1 MNKRVFAFLTAL
13 ILLLALCVPA
23 FAAPEDAAFNAMVL
37 DTAELLPAQQEEEL
51 NQRAWNLTER
61 YGCAVYMI
69 TVPGLE
75 GMEAWEFSEYLFDGF
90 GLGYGEENSCIILL
104 LSMEYRDYDIM
115 AHGYGNTAFTDYGKE
130 VMAER
135 FLPDFGD
142 DDWYGGFE
150 EYLDCCEEF
159 LQLAEEGTPF
169 DVDSEKHTGGA
180 VLISVAV
187 GLLAAFIT
195 CAVFKG
201 QMKTARIQQRADT
214 YISPEGLI
222 LTSQAENFLY
232 KSRSVRHI
240 EQDNDSDRG
249 GTTVNRHGSSHS
261 SGKF

>member
-1 MNKRVFAFLTAL
+1 MKKKIVALLTAL
-13 ILLLALCVPA
+13 VLLLVLAVPA
-23 FAAPEDAAFNAMVL
+23 FAAEEDASRNTMVL
-37 DTAELLPAQQEEEL
+37 DTADLLSTQEEEVL

-61 YGCAVYMI
+61 YGCAVYII

-75 GMEAWEFSEYLFDGF
+75 GMEAWEFNEYLFDGF
-90 GLGYGEENSCIILL
+90 GLGYGEENSCVMLL

-115 AHGYGNTAFTDYGKE
+115 AHGWGNTAFTDYGKE

-142 DDWYGGFE
+142 DNWYAGFE
-150 EYLDCCEEF
+150 EYLDCCEEY

-169 DVDSEKHTGGA
+169 DVDSENSSGGA

-201 QMKTARIQQRADT
+201 QMKTARIQERADA
-214 YISPEGLI
+214 YVSPEGLL
-222 LTSQAENFLY
+222 LTNQAENFQY
-232 KSRSVRHI
+232 TSRRVRRI
-240 EQDNDSDRG
+240 ERDDDNDSG
-249 GTTVNRHGSSHS
+249 GTTVNSHGSSHK